1 MFCQKDK
8 NITGRVRQQ
17 NKDSGSLLSN
27 ILHLFRDQKNVKL
40 VSYAAPF
47 LEMLSTC
54 HSPES
59 TTERERVHADKSSPA
74 LRMPNCG
81 VRDLSLDPMFKNL
94 PRCVCAENCS
104 QFSLNPVS
112 LFYFKHTA
120 PPVLGVPVARTAPRA
135 SLGQKKAPL
144 NKFAAQPALHKE
156 VTTHKKRSLKI
167 TLSCCASSRD
177 LLLPILPGRDTA
189 IHRTKNNPGLF

>member
-1 MFCQKDK
+1 MLCKKDK

-17 NKDSGSLLSN
+17 NKDSGSLLSS

-59 TTERERVHADKSSPA
+59 TTERERVHTDKSSPA

-81 VRDLSLDPMFKNL
+81 VRDLSLDPIF
-94 PRCVCAENCS
+94 
-104 QFSLNPVS
+104 
-112 LFYFKHTA
+112 
-120 PPVLGVPVARTAPRA
+120 
-135 SLGQKKAPL
+135 
-144 NKFAAQPALHKE
+144 
-156 VTTHKKRSLKI
+156 
-167 TLSCCASSRD
+167 
-177 LLLPILPGRDTA
+177 
-189 IHRTKNNPGLF
+189 